1 MGVVCL
7 LVVLVSVLL
16 YVRLGGSS
24 ASDETEQKGS
34 QVHLVQYVLGSSG
47 PGKSNVSAHDVK
59 SIKQTETVQH
69 NLPTKSEVNSLE
81 KPYAF
86 SIGNSNSKLQE
97 VVTEPLPTFEP
108 SKELFVRSVY
118 FDDRPRDGHK
128 NSSVFLVMALR
139 NITNDSLI
147 VGCQVGRTKAKAFEV
162 TLIGE
167 TPFWRSWFDN
177 SIDHEEVIVTCYDLP
192 VKNGSDAY
200 ISYRG
205 LIDKA
210 IHLAASERPLMI
222 PTPRLP
228 PVSEESKKYNLT
240 VVTCAKIFSTPPW
253 LEKWLTYQKTIGV
266 DHVHFNAEDS
276 FQKNGEMDK
285 PYIVEALNS
294 GFLSINIWVEWLSV
308 KEVWYHNQGLMYEDC
323 AYRFRGTYDYMV
335 LLDTDDFFT
344 PRVSGE
350 NKIHYY
356 IHKYCSAP
364 AIGSCKLK
372 WIEYYPDHYGLTN
385 ASDADGNMTRR
396 LGNYSHYIQD
406 NPKSLHKTKVVL
418 DAATHYAIKMVNGYR
433 IERVPQGV
441 AYVAHVRKNKTA
453 PKWGLRLGLPSS
465 KTAPKRGLRLGLP
478 SSKTAPKRGL
488 RLGLPSSSATHEHII
503 LTIVFSFVLFCCMCV
518 NQ

>member
-1 MGVVCL
+1 M
-7 LVVLVSVLL
+7 
-16 YVRLGGSS
+16 GSS
-24 ASDETEQKGS
+24 ASDETEQRGT
-34 QVHLVQYVLGSSG
+34 QGHLVQYVLGSSG
-47 PGKSNVSAHDVK
+47 PGKSNVSAPDVE
-59 SIKQTETVQH
+59 STKQTETVQP
-69 NLPTKSEVNSLE
+69 NLPTESDMHSLE
-81 KPYAF
+81 EPYAF
-86 SIGNSNSKLQE
+86 LIGNSSNKLQE

-128 NSSVFLVMALR
+128 NSSVFLVVAVR
-139 NITNDSLI
+139 NITKNNLI
-147 VGCQVGRTKAKAFEV
+147 VGCQVGRAKAKAFEV

-167 TPFWRSWFDN
+167 TPLWRAFYDFIN
-177 SIDHEEVIVTCYDLP
+177 HEEVIVTCYDLL

-205 LIDKA
+205 VRDKE

-228 PVSEESKKYNLT
+228 PVSEESKKFNFT
-240 VVTCAKIFSTPPW
+240 VVTCAKIFSSPPW
-253 LEKWLTYQKTIGV
+253 LEKWLTYQKTIGI
-266 DHVHFNAEDS
+266 DHVHLDAEDS
-276 FQKNGEMDK
+276 FQKKGEMDK

-294 GFLSINIWVEWLSV
+294 GFLSINIWVQWLNG

-323 AYRFRGTYDYMV
+323 AYRFRGTYDYIV

-385 ASDADGNMTRR
+385 ASDADGNVTRR
-396 LGNYSHYIQD
+396 LGNYSHYIQG

-418 DAATHYAIKMVNGYR
+418 DAATHYVFKMVNGYR

-441 AYVAHVRKNKTA
+441 AYVAHVRKGKHP
-453 PKWGLRLGLPSS
+453 PKV
-465 KTAPKRGLRLGLP
+465 
-478 SSKTAPKRGL
+478 GL
-488 RLGLPSSSATHEHII
+488 RLGLPSSSAMHEHII
-503 LTIVFSFVLFCCMCV
+503 SKIVFSFVLLCCMCV
-518 NQ
+518 IQ

>member
-7 LVVLVSVLL
+7 LVGLVVVLL
-16 YVRLGGSS
+16 YHVRLGGSS
-24 ASDETEQKGS
+24 AIDETEQRGT
-34 QVHLVQYVLGSSG
+34 QGHLVQYVLGSSG
-47 PGKSNVSAHDVK
+47 PGKSNVSALDLK
-59 SIKQTETVQH
+59 STTKQTETVQP
-69 NLPTKSEVNSLE
+69 NPPTESDMPGEE
-81 KPYAF
+81 PYSF
-86 SIGNSNSKLQE
+86 STGNSNSKLQ

-139 NITNDSLI
+139 NIINNSLI

-177 SIDHEEVIVTCYDLP
+177 SINHEEVIVTCYDLP

-276 FQKNGEMDK
+276 FQKTGEMDK

-294 GFLSINIWVEWLSV
+294 GFLSINIWVEWLNV

-433 IERVPQGV
+433 IERVPQGA
-441 AYVAHVRKNKTA
+441 AYVAHVRK
-453 PKWGLRLGLPSS
+453 S
-465 KTAPKRGLRLGLP
+465 KTP
-478 SSKTAPKRGL
+478 PKRGL
-488 RLGLPSSSATHEHII
+488 RLGLPSSSAMHEHII
-503 LTIVFSFVLFCCMCV
+503 SKILFSFVLLCCMCV
-518 NQ
+518 IL